1 MVFLWPLMM
10 FIWEETIRISEI
22 IYCSDKKSSQNY
34 SFVVAK
40 QENSHMNY
48 GRSCASKAN

>member
-1 MVFLWPLMM
+1 MVFLYPLMM
-10 FIWEETIRISEI
+10 LIWQKTIRISEI

-48 GRSCASKAN
+48 GRIASKAN